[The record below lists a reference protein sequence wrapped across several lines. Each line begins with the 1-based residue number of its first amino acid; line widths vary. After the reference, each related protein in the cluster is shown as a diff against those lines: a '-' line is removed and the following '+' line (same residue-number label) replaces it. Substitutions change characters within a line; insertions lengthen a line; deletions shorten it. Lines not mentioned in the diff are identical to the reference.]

1 MKVNANYCVIRTAGD
16 DYKPFGQT
24 FHADVDG

>member
-16 DYKPFGQT
+16 YKPFGQT